1 MRHMKRYQKPV
12 RVFAAFALIAAL
24 VLPLS
29 GCQVIRVI
37 RDVRDRQ
44 SDASSDDSGVSPG
57 KPVEGDPNASQP
69 AQPDQTQPADPGSAQ
84 APAADVREIVSQTLG
99 LNYIGGSIYAE
110 RFESRNEN
118 GNYRIE
124 KQLITDGGWFG
135 GLRMDFDGDGQDEIL
150 AAAFE
155 GGAASNDIVLHM
167 LEQSGDGWTAS
178 SSISTQLWNGNGSD
192 AGLSGVSGQITPF
205 RRDVFVQGAAGPNP
219 VYIYVEDAGLEYHFA
234 DGMEWSLRRCTYNG
248 SQFEVTPIGHFEDGT
263 LGFGGS
269 SDTEGY
275 MYLDPNREAPEYRS
289 YVETFVQNFR
299 NTGLSAPQALG
310 YSYPTIMA
318 NGGGCFGV
326 CRFDRYE
333 SFESMDEHYM
343 VTLGANVMLRDL
355 TGGSDY
361 GTVMHQFSDVM
372 GNVSAGSAA
381 DMGYSIPD
389 SSTRYLTRAELEVLS
404 SEQLRYVRNEIYARH
419 GRIFTSPD
427 LREYFESQDWYHG
440 TIQPEDFRDTMLNEI
455 ERANVRLITEIED
468 ARS

>member
-1 MRHMKRYQKPV
+1 MKRYQKPV

-99 LNYIGGSIYAE
+99 LNYLGGSIYTE
-110 RFESRNEN
+110 RFESVNEN

-205 RRDVFVQGAAGPNP
+205 RRD
-219 VYIYVEDAGLEYHFA
+219 
-234 DGMEWSLRRCTYNG
+234 
-248 SQFEVTPIGHFEDGT
+248 
-263 LGFGGS
+263 
-269 SDTEGY
+269 
-275 MYLDPNREAPEYRS
+275 
-289 YVETFVQNFR
+289 
-299 NTGLSAPQALG
+299 
-310 YSYPTIMA
+310 
-318 NGGGCFGV
+318 
-326 CRFDRYE
+326 
-333 SFESMDEHYM
+333 
-343 VTLGANVMLRDL
+343 
-355 TGGSDY
+355 
-361 GTVMHQFSDVM
+361 
-372 GNVSAGSAA
+372 
-381 DMGYSIPD
+381 
-389 SSTRYLTRAELEVLS
+389 
-404 SEQLRYVRNEIYARH
+404 
-419 GRIFTSPD
+419 
-427 LREYFESQDWYHG
+427 
-440 TIQPEDFRDTMLNEI
+440 
-455 ERANVRLITEIED
+455 
-468 ARS
+468 